1 MLIRNLL
8 LALTLLLFLG
18 SVTLLSAQ
26 APIPPK
32 RDYLVHDYADL
43 LTRSEEVALGDKLA
57 AFARETS
64 TQIVVLTEESLEG
77 ADAFQRSID
86 IAQSWGIGG
95 SEEKDNGI
103 LIYVAE
109 QDRAIRIQTGYGAEG
124 FLPDAIAK
132 RLIDNIITP
141 AFRNSQYYQGL
152 DRATDAIKDLATG
165 EYVAEPGDGAQS
177 DGLPPIFIFFLIL
190 LVFIIISAIGNRHD
204 DDDDDDEGG
213 YWRDGRYEMDDPY
226 RKRRRRRG
234 GGGWVIFPGGFGG
247 GGSGGGGG
255 GGMGGFGGGGFGGFG
270 GGGFGGGGAGGS
282 W

>member
-1 MLIRNLL
+1 MLLRNLFRL
-8 LALTLLLFLG
+8 LSLLLFLSG
-18 SVTLLSAQ
+18 TAVLSAQ

-64 TQIVVLTEESLEG
+64 TQIVVLTEESLQG

-95 SEEKDNGI
+95 SEQKDNGI

-109 QDRAIRIQTGYGAEG
+109 QDRAIRIQTGYGTEG
-124 FLPDAIAK
+124 FLPDAMAK

-141 AFRNSQYYQGL
+141 AFKNSQYYEGL
-152 DRATDAIKDLATG
+152 DRATDAIQELATG

-177 DGLPPIFIFFLIL
+177 GGIPPIFVFFLIL
-190 LVFIIISAIGNRHD
+190 LVFIIISAINNRNN

-213 YWRDGRYEMDDPY
+213 YWRNGRYEMDDDPY

-234 GGGWVIFPGGFGG
+234 GGWLVFPGAFGG
-247 GGSGGGGG
+247 GGGSGGGG